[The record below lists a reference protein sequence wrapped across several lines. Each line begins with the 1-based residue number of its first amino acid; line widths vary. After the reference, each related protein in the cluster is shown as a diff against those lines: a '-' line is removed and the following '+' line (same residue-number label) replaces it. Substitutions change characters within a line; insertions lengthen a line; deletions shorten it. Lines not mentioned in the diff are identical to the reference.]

1 MSADQLTESLAAL
14 RQAVSQ
20 AKGVPMS
27 ASCVVNRAEML
38 ELLDRIQ
45 AALPTELERANR
57 VLADSEGHRDQGRTD
72 AEQIVAD
79 ARQRAEQLATEHEI
93 TRQAREQAERLRN
106 EAEEEC
112 RALRRETDIF
122 IDSRMASFESVLH
135 KTSSQVAVARQRLAE
150 RSGLDAETAEPLPP
164 A

>member
-1 MSADQLTESLAAL
+1 MSSDQLNGALAEL
-14 RQAVSQ
+14 RQALTQ

-27 ASCVVNRAEML
+27 ASCVVNRAELL
-38 ELLDRIQ
+38 ELVDRIQ
-45 AALPTELERANR
+45 GALPTELERANR

-79 ARQRAEQLATEHEI
+79 ARRQADQSASDHEI
-93 TRQAREQAERLRN
+93 TRLAREQADRLRRDT
-106 EAEEEC
+106 EEEC

-135 KTSSQVAVARQRLAE
+135 KTTSQLAVARQRLAE
-150 RSGLDAETAEPLPP
+150 RSGLDADQVEPLPP
-164 A
+164 Q